1 MKTVEFTILGEPI
14 GKARPRFTRTGHAYT
29 PDKTRKYEQA
39 VEDAYNNV
47 TDRYMFDG
55 AVYLRIDA
63 YFKIAKKTK
72 LRLPTKKPD
81 IDNIAKI
88 IMDGLNKVAWKDDTQ
103 VIKLRV
109 NKCWS
114 NEPRVEV
121 KIEEVVE

>member
-1 MKTVEFTILGEPI
+1 MKTVEFVIDGEPQ

-29 PDKTRKYEQA
+29 PDKTREYEQA

-47 TDRYMFDG
+47 TDHYMFDG

-63 YFKIAKKTK
+63 YFKIPKKTK

-88 IMDGLNKVAWKDDTQ
+88 IMDGLNKVAWNDDTQ
-103 VIKLRV
+103 VITLKV